1 VRYTYAVTTLTFA
14 LPDGSEVSVVVRSVL
29 NAGYAGRDQAQVR
42 AHIDE
47 LAALGVPAPA
57 STPALYPVADYL
69 AQQTDVVQVQ
79 HGRTSGEAEWAVV
92 VAGPDPDDVLL
103 TAACDHTD
111 RELEVHG
118 VAWSKN
124 CGPDVLARQAWRLS
138 EVAGHLDRIELIG
151 RVGAERAEIQRAPL
165 AALLPPSFWLD
176 RLAREIGTGTVILS
190 GTVAM
195 ARGVDP
201 FADRWEAELA
211 DPVTGRSIGL
221 GYRVEQL
228 SPAIG

>member
-1 VRYTYAVTTLTFA
+1 VTELTFA
-14 LPDGSEVSVVVRSVL
+14 LPDGSEVSVQVRAVL

-57 STPALYPVADYL
+57 TTPALYPVADYL

-79 HGRTSGEAEWAVV
+79 HARTSGEAEWALV
-92 VAGPDPDDVLL
+92 VAGPEPDDVLV

-111 RELEVHG
+111 RDLEVHG

-124 CGPDVLARQAWRLS
+124 CGPDVLARRAWRLADI
-138 EVAGHLDRIELIG
+138 AGHLDRIELIG
-151 RVGAERAEIQRAPL
+151 RVGADRTEIQRATL
-165 AALLPPSFWLD
+165 DALLPPQYWLA
-176 RLAREIGTGTVILS
+176 RLAADDRAATGTVLLS

-195 ARGVDP
+195 SHGVDP
-201 FADRWEAELA
+201 FADQWEVELA
-211 DPVTGRSIGL
+211 DPVTGRSISL
-221 GYRVEQL
+221 CYQVEQL
-228 SPAIG
+228 PASVG